1 MSTAEIHPNFVAELQ
16 YSSLSL
22 KTQQVIAYM
31 AMLAVEKNKISFW
44 ISSSVDDI
52 AMVLLQCLK

>member
-44 ISSSVDDI
+44 IS
-52 AMVLLQCLK
+52 K